1 MNELMIFEGH
11 EVEVLE
17 VDRQV
22 LFNPYHVGNC
32 LDLTDSAIRK
42 AITNMN
48 ENQVVKLT
56 NSDVNSSNIRK
67 LNNAGENFLT
77 ESGVYKLV
85 FKSRKPDAEKFTDWI
100 ADEVLPSIRK
110 TGTYTVKAK
119 TNDDK
124 QKNIE
129 AKLLNAKA
137 RIASQFLKL
146 TNIDTLSTE
155 YKNIL
160 VSKAAEVLTGEKLI
174 PLPKSKQKTYSATDI
189 GKMFGISANKIG
201 QLANKYNL
209 KTEEYGE
216 YYRDKSQYS
225 QKEVDAFRYYDTA
238 IPEFEKLLNSKPSLS
253 LI

>member
-1 MNELMIFEGH
+1 M
-11 EVEVLE
+11 
-17 VDRQV
+17 
-22 LFNPYHVGNC
+22 FN
-32 LDLTDSAIRK
+32 
-42 AITNMN
+42 N
-48 ENQVVKLT
+48 ENLNLRVRTVLNEDGSISINAEDTAIGFGWTQLKDNKLY
-56 NSDVNSSNIRK
+56 IRWET
-67 LNNAGENFLT
+67 LNHYLKEIGLSQLVGKDDYIP
-77 ESGVYKLV
+77 ESLFYMLGMKANNKVALEFQKWL
-85 FKSRKPDAEKFTDWI
+85 AIEI
-100 ADEVLPSIRK
+100 LPSIRK

-216 YYRDKSQYS
+216 YYRDKSHYS

>member
-1 MNELMIFEGH
+1 MNEVM
-11 EVEVLE
+11 
-17 VDRQV
+17 
-22 LFNPYHVGNC
+22 FN
-32 LDLTDSAIRK
+32 
-42 AITNMN
+42 N
-48 ENQVVKLT
+48 ENLNLRVRTVLNDDGSISINAEDTAIGFGWTRLKDNKT
-56 NSDVNSSNIRK
+56 YIMWDRVNGFLEDFNFPHKCGKNDYIPESLFYMLGMK
-67 LNNAGENFLT
+67 ANNKVALEFQKWLAI
-77 ESGVYKLV
+77 
-85 FKSRKPDAEKFTDWI
+85 D
-100 ADEVLPSIRK
+100 VLPAIRK
-110 TGTYTVKAK
+110 TGAYTVK
-119 TNDDK
+119 NINNNDK

-146 TNIDTLSTE
+146 ANIDTLSTE

-238 IPEFEKLLNSKPSLS
+238 IPEFEKLLNSKPPLS
-253 LI
+253 LV